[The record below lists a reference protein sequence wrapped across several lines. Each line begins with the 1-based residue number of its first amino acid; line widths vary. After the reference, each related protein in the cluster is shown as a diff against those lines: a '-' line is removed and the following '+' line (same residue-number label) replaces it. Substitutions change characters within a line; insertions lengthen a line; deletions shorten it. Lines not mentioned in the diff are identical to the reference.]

1 MQTLSPRSQIK
12 LQSRPKRTLKQAWR
26 TPSRFEPQF
35 LPGWTQRTKACPE
48 TAGGG
53 CLPCPGCDCG
63 KIPEALGRLLHAQ
76 RQPKAPRQFFSRRRI
91 NCRCVRYQL
100 WKCRIPRDC
109 CVLEPEH
116 EIRLPHLIPRPRSH
130 SPSSFKSSIFIQQS
144 SMKIKNLKP
153 SCKQIK
159 NSVFKF
165 VFAHNQS
172 FILSELHTLYTA
184 FCHFSISQTKKVT
197 ITQ

>member
-48 TAGGG
+48 TAGDG

-76 RQPKAPRQFFSRRRI
+76 RRPKAPRQFFSRRRI
-91 NCRCVRYQL
+91 NCRCVRYQHG
-100 WKCRIPRDC
+100 KRRMPRDSDI
-109 CVLEPEH
+109 LEPEQPGQGRH
-116 EIRLPHLIPRPRSH
+116 PPPASAQPSPPGIPSITKLIPPADSCSTRQD
-130 SPSSFKSSIFIQQS
+130 F
-144 SMKIKNLKP
+144 MIK
-153 SCKQIK
+153 
-159 NSVFKF
+159 
-165 VFAHNQS
+165 
-172 FILSELHTLYTA
+172 
-184 FCHFSISQTKKVT
+184 
-197 ITQ
+197 